1 MPCGSNRIAFAFQE
15 AFAEIDKALSEACTW
30 HRFAKCQLFP
40 HAPYAPFCRDSSQR
54 GGRHLAP
61 PVRRRA
67 PVRSRY
73 LTGGPVRTRIAGNSR
88 IGAPSQGSP
97 LARSTTGKGGDIAGR
112 PDFDT
117 QHFNH
122 NHESTPKDRIFS
134 SAGAAICVITLAPF
148 MLLAGH
154 MVLDR
159 HVRLPRAHCL
169 PPTTPDHTFHSSL

>member
-30 HRFAKCQLFP
+30 HRFAVAHCFRIHLTP
-40 HAPYAPFCRDSSQR
+40 PFCRDTSQR
-54 GGRHLAP
+54 GSRHLAP

-67 PVRSRY
+67 PIRSRY
-73 LTGGPVRTRIAGNSR
+73 FTGGPLRTRIAGNSR
-88 IGAPSQGSP
+88 IGAPSAGSP
-97 LARSTTGKGGDIAGR
+97 LARSTGGKGSDISGR

-148 MLLAGH
+148 MLLAAH
-154 MVLDR
+154 VVLDR
-159 HVRLPRAHCL
+159 HVRLPGTHCS
-169 PPTTPDHTFHSSL
+169 PPTTPDHNLHSSL